1 MALHVELLFILIKD
15 DRAQRTQVPMV
26 IFLPRSPCLFDV

>member
-15 DRAQRTQVPMV
+15 DRAQGTEVPMV
-26 IFLPRSPCLFDV
+26 IFLPSSACLFDV